1 MKRSSPRVSHQA
13 CVAAWTL
20 TKPASTRTTRR
31 TSARILC
38 PVKQTRTGP
47 PRLLVAITFLWVL
60 RSFYWW
66 ISIRL
71 KKRSNKAAFKF
82 TQEDAI
88 PGSPTTESLLT
99 DVANLEE
106 FVLRPASRGVTV
118 KCRISRDKKG
128 MDRGLYPTYFMH
140 MERDDNRK
148 VACNWLNMECVREV

>member
-1 MKRSSPRVSHQA
+1 MKH
-13 CVAAWTL
+13 
-20 TKPASTRTTRR
+20 
-31 TSARILC
+31 IL
-38 PVKQTRTGP
+38 
-47 PRLLVAITFLWVL
+47 
-60 RSFYWW
+60 
-66 ISIRL
+66 
-71 KKRSNKAAFKF
+71 KF

-88 PGSPTTESLLT
+88 PGSPTTESLLN

-148 VACNWLNMECVREV
+148 VACNWLNVECVREM